1 MNLDVSRC
9 DRNETQC
16 ASEDEIDDF
25 IIKNR
30 LVFFFNNAKYNR
42 EDYGDQ
48 MIEKF
53 YTLNN
58 YAFEQRGRNVAKSYK
73 IKKVEV
79 THTDSLLIDLFS
91 KTKKFY
97 ALDEFVE

>member
-1 MNLDVSRC
+1 
-9 DRNETQC
+9 
-16 ASEDEIDDF
+16 
-25 IIKNR
+25 
-30 LVFFFNNAKYNR
+30 
-42 EDYGDQ
+42 